1 MTIKNAPHINPKKKE
16 FWEAKIKEWEG
27 SGLSKTRFFK
37 EQSIA
42 ESSFGKWYK
51 RLRENFNKNNDE
63 VSFSPIKIEKEKI
76 ELSSPLLILLKGNI
90 KISIPNNADK
100 STLKMLLEILGVLPC

>member
-27 SGLSKTRFFK
+27 SGLSKTSFLK
-37 EQSIA
+37 ERSIA
-42 ESSFGKWYK
+42 ESSFGKWYR
-51 RLRENFNKNNDE
+51 RLRENFKKNNNE
-63 VSFSPIKIEKEKI
+63 VSFVPIKIGQEKME
-76 ELSSPLLILLKGNI
+76 SNSPLLILLKGNV
-90 KISIPNNADK
+90 KISIPNNADE